1 LFSIWSNSSK
11 FEKLGGF
18 SLLRL
23 CERNLGDTLLR
34 WKWQPRVRCA
44 FLNNSSQQI
53 ELYIFDREIH
63 WQLDCSGEQ
72 NRVVLVE
79 QLVFT
84 SAVKALIGFF
94 LSFWQRVRVHH
105 NSFGTSKQK
114 KGWCVLVSCHVL
126 LLFELLFFAVGLK
139 FHSHSMRYLVV
150 SSFDKNNEERDKN
163 SFIKMKSG
171 LCCFQDNLCLAFAR
185 MKQ

>member
-94 LSFWQRVRVHH
+94 CHFDNVWEYIITLLAPVNKKKDDAYWFLVMFCFCLSYFSLQL
-105 NSFGTSKQK
+105 
-114 KGWCVLVSCHVL
+114 GW
-126 LLFELLFFAVGLK
+126 
-139 FHSHSMRYLVV
+139 
-150 SSFDKNNEERDKN
+150 
-163 SFIKMKSG
+163 SFI
-171 LCCFQDNLCLAFAR
+171 LIQWDIL
-185 MKQ
+185 